1 MDLYKNIKTL
11 KNKEGIQYKKN
22 IIYPYIEPSSSD
34 IYVVTV
40 AGDRLDLLAYDYYS
54 DTSLWKLISV
64 NNYMDKDSIFIEPGT
79 QLRIP
84 MDISKFLIQFND
96 INK

>member
-11 KNKEGIQYKKN
+11 TNKNNIQYKKN
-22 IIYPYIEPSSSD
+22 ILYPYIEPSSSD
-34 IYVVTV
+34 IYVITV
-40 AGDRLDLLAYDYYS
+40 VGDRLDLLAYDYYS

-64 NNYMDKDSIFIEPGT
+64 NNFMDKDSIFIEPGT

-84 MDISKFLIQFND
+84 MDISKFLKQFND
-96 INK
+96 LNK